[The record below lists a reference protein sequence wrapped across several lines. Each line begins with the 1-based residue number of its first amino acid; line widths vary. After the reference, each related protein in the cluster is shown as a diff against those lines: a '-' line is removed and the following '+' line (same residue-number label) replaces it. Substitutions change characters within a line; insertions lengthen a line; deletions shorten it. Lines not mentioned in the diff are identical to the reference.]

1 MIRGPLVGKFMRSDY
16 ISKAREITKKLTL
29 KEKVGQ
35 ITQQVP
41 GWECYRKVNG
51 EIVLTERF
59 KNWVK
64 EYGGFGAIEG
74 LIRSGYWVKKFY
86 GTGIEAHERIKVANL
101 VQQYIMDN
109 ARVPIP
115 AMIQVEAPHGVYA
128 LGGTVFPHNICTGSC
143 FNPDL
148 YEEMMYSIC
157 KADTLSEISFSVRS
171 TPAES
176 LLYLF
181 RRMSDVSLLTT
192 TE

>member
-1 MIRGPLVGKFMRSDY
+1 MSVGRKNYDKRQHHQG
-16 ISKAREITKKLTL
+16 KRNNKKLTL
-29 KEKVGQ
+29 KEKIGQ

-41 GWECYRKVNG
+41 GWECYKKVNG

-86 GTGIEAHERIKVANL
+86 GTGIELEERIKVANL
-101 VQQYIMDN
+101 VQKYIMEN

-143 FNPDL
+143 FNREL
-148 YEEMMYSIC
+148 YEKMMHSIC
-157 KADTLSEISFSVRS
+157 KEVKLSGNHIAFVTMLDVAKDPRWGRTEECFGEN
-171 TPAES
+171 P
-176 LLYLF
+176 YL
-181 RRMSDVSLLTT
+181 TA
-192 TE
+192 